1 MDEEFSG
8 TIQDEAMTD
17 LVNMLMLVCASLG
30 SLAFGILV
38 AYAILRTAFTMM
50 ARRPR
55 PATIRIVAR
64 MARVS

>member
-1 MDEEFSG
+1 
-8 TIQDEAMTD
+8 MTD

-38 AYAILRTAFTMM
+38 AYAILRTAFAMM

-55 PATIRIVAR
+55 PATVKIVAR

>member
-1 MDEEFSG
+1 MKISPAQFL
-8 TIQDEAMTD
+8 DEAMTD

-30 SLAFGILV
+30 SMAFGILA
-38 AYAILRTAFTMM
+38 AYGLLRTAFAVM

-55 PATIRIVAR
+55 TATIKVAAR